1 MTEESLANN
10 PGAAPQANPA
20 AGQQQIQVPIID
32 TDMQSIYVNFFRVTG
47 NPDEVLMDFGVY
59 SQVIGPNGPE
69 PVHLKHRLIMNYVT
83 AKKLAEVLRVVV
95 QRHEQVFGY
104 VEVDPNRR
112 LRYNPQATAPPLG

>member
-1 MTEESLANN
+1 L
-10 PGAAPQANPA
+10 
-20 AGQQQIQVPIID
+20 
-32 TDMQSIYVNFFRVTG
+32 QSIYVNFFRVTG